1 MRKKSQDELGT
12 LVTREMKVMLQDE
25 SLTKEQRFDILS
37 CVMFDAPLKNTLMA
51 SFANSLKAGFAQINS
66 SRYRAIEREREW
78 RKNHERKRRNA
89 GYIDDDGQPSSENNI
104 TTPCN
109 SMPLHVTPC
118 NSMSLHD
125 GLKQNKTSNNISP
138 YKPPKGGKRKVPKAV
153 EPEDIL
159 KGGSAAA
166 TGSCRFM
173 DAEGFCTN
181 KKNQGGGFKCF
192 GCELREP
199 VGGGGVSEGTSAINA
214 GDGVRTATLQEL
226 TNLLAGAIEATEAF
240 AHMRVNRRNLMRHL
254 LPIVKKNCAAE
265 DCDESRTSDE
275 QRKAFGKL
283 WQLILAGLAAWTE
296 KWKAD
301 GWQYA
306 PGKITKWLADEKWLE
321 KPRKKTAPAEGSG
334 CGDCGAEIA

>member
-12 LVTREMKVMLQDE
+12 LMTREMKVMLQDE

-37 CVMFDAPLKNTLMA
+37 CVMFDAPLTNTLMA
-51 SFANSLKAGFAQINS
+51 SFANSLKAGFEQINS

-78 RKNHERKRRNA
+78 RKNTERRRRNA
-89 GYIDDDGQPSSENNI
+89 GYIDDNGQPTTDNMEHNV
-104 TTPCN
+104 TPCN
-109 SMPLHVTPC
+109 SMQLHVTPC

-159 KGGSAAA
+159 KGGRSARRP
-166 TGSCRFM
+166 TMHDG
-173 DAEGFCTN
+173 
-181 KKNQGGGFKCF
+181 K
-192 GCELREP
+192 
-199 VGGGGVSEGTSAINA
+199 
-214 GDGVRTATLQEL
+214 DGVRTATLEEM
-226 TNLLAGAIEATEAF
+226 TASLAASIESTEAF
-240 AHMRVNRRNLMRHL
+240 AHMRVNRRNLMRYL
-254 LPIVKKNCAAE
+254 IPIVKKNCAAE
-265 DCDESRTSDE
+265 DGDESGTSDE

-283 WQLILAGLAAWTE
+283 WQLIFAGLAAWTE
-296 KWKAD
+296 TWKVD
-301 GWQYA
+301 DWQYA